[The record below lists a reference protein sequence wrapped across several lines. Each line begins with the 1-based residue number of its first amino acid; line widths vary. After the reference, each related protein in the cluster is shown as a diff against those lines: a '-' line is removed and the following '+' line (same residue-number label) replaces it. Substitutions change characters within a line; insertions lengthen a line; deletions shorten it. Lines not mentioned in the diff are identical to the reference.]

1 MSTGGNIL
9 SRMLQMEKQSKHFR
23 NASANGSSN
32 ISQTLNVPN
41 GSINPQS
48 APSPPMRPPPLA
60 KNLPPHPLQSAPSA
74 PSRPNERSPSPLKP
88 NTTKASE
95 EKPSL
100 PRSQTVPALSI
111 DVEAS
116 KGDKLEESPKDQ
128 DGAADSESVT
138 YSEICLSPSWSDFGG
153 AKRKKEKKRQEKERK
168 ELEKKMK
175 KEEGKQRAA
184 ELRAGKRL
192 SKKPPPAAMET
203 QKMPSALRRNSI
215 ISFISSHSSS
225 AENSRRPSREERR
238 LSVDSSKENR
248 RSQSTPASSTEL
260 PQESPKGWQP
270 VVSPIAPQLPRLP
283 RLGWHSRS
291 GSSGTDKSRSW
302 GSDDAY
308 EKEIVNFAYQF
319 QASTSPAFPRQI
331 KLDQVKTGQVSRP
344 HIITRSQ
351 TDTNLMKVDPQTV
364 EMDISQPPP
373 VQDRKISKSTTR
385 GNHYDL
391 TDKNPGLSD
400 THHLNSS
407 KSTKS
412 QSIAIGRPKSNRTGP
427 IPPPKAEDRPRI
439 APNSLAPPVQ
449 TRPTTDGSSYVH
461 KQRMYQQQM
470 SIARFEDEQAVK
482 DANEA
487 NREDE
492 GLPPED
498 HIPQHLKV
506 DLSEQLSRQTKQKA
520 NSEAKPSYSEGKAKE
535 QRLPPQQNLN
545 YEPPKDHSDTVLHRS
560 EATPGSK
567 FDRII
572 GFRRQ
577 KKPEPQKIVLPGK
590 TVVADKRTSKR
601 SPPPP
606 LPNIEIEPLPASP
619 ESKRSVSSGNTKSS
633 ELAQEQKSGY
643 VQNHSRTRTSSSQ
656 LLGEDMPFSKPLPRS
671 STAPVLLPEMKVPS
685 SPERKSNVETKTK
698 AERKSVTFDSNVG
711 EARRDGKPSTEN
723 AAPGPEIVVG
733 SISPEGI
740 VRKTSIK
747 RPRSNPNIQLTD
759 TTKEL
764 PNLDFLPQLKHQ
776 PLTKPNRS
784 SNRLTITTPADSD
797 LSTKVSN
804 PSSLVAK
811 PTPDPSNPLPLSSSA
826 PNLAVAPRSP
836 LRAENLAQQQQ
847 GPESTVFIPPHSA
860 RHRNVSPRGPRA
872 ISRVSAFG
880 SPNVFGKTPK
890 PSEAVTTKPIA
901 KLFVICC
908 KCNYWHDLP
917 SKLYAAMAV
926 PKNLTR
932 DPSGEGAPG
941 SIEGPS
947 PPGTKEMAVGK
958 GGQASG
964 KKQVAE
970 ATLETMVKWEGLK
983 NSFDGKMEFQRGP
996 GWAKG
1001 ARGKSKM
1008 SSRFIGALAIE

>member
-1 MSTGGNIL
+1 MT
-9 SRMLQMEKQSKHFR
+9 
-23 NASANGSSN
+23 
-32 ISQTLNVPN
+32 
-41 GSINPQS
+41 
-48 APSPPMRPPPLA
+48 
-60 KNLPPHPLQSAPSA
+60 KNLPPHPLRSAPSA
-74 PSRPNERSPSPLKP
+74 PSRSNERSPSPLKP
-88 NTTKASE
+88 IITKASE
-95 EKPSL
+95 QKPSL
-100 PRSQTVPALSI
+100 PRSETVPALSI
-111 DVEAS
+111 DVKAS
-116 KGDKLEESPKDQ
+116 KGDKLNESPKDQ
-128 DGAADSESVT
+128 DEAEDSESVT
-138 YSEICLSPSWSDFGG
+138 QSEICLSPSWSDFGG

-184 ELRAGKRL
+184 DLRTGKRL

-225 AENSRRPSREERR
+225 GENSTRPSREERR
-238 LSVDSSKENR
+238 LSADSSKGNR

-260 PQESPKGWQP
+260 PQESPRGWQT

-308 EKEIVNFAYQF
+308 ETELVNFAYQF

-351 TDTNLMKVDPQTV
+351 TDTNLMKVGPQTV
-364 EMDISQPPP
+364 EIDTSQPPP
-373 VQDRKISKSTTR
+373 VQDRKISKNTTR
-385 GNHYDL
+385 ANHYDS
-391 TDKNPGLSD
+391 TDKNSRLSD
-400 THHLNSS
+400 THRLDSS
-407 KSTKS
+407 ESAKS
-412 QSIAIGRPKSNRTGP
+412 QSNAVGWPKLNQTGP
-427 IPPPKAEDRPRI
+427 IAPLKLEDTPRI
-439 APNSLAPPVQ
+439 APNSPAPPAQ

-487 NREDE
+487 NKEDE
-492 GLPPED
+492 GLPVED
-498 HIPQHLKV
+498 QVPRHPKV
-506 DLSEQLSRQTKQKA
+506 DSSEQLSRQTKQKA
-520 NSEAKPSYSEGKAKE
+520 NSEAKASYSEGKAKE
-535 QRLPPQQNLN
+535 QLIPHQQNLN
-545 YEPPKDHSDTVLHRS
+545 HKSTRDHRDTMLHNA

-567 FDRII
+567 FGGII

-577 KKPEPQKIVLPGK
+577 KKPESQRIVLPGK

-606 LPNIEIEPLPASP
+606 LPNTEVEPLPASP
-619 ESKRSVSSGNTKSS
+619 ESKRSVSSGDTKPS
-633 ELAQEQKSGY
+633 ELAQEQKSAY
-643 VQNHSRTRTSSSQ
+643 VQSHSRTRTSSSQ
-656 LLGEDMPFSKPLPRS
+656 LLGEDMPLSKPLPRS
-671 STAPVLLPEMKVPS
+671 STAPVLLPELKVPN

-698 AERKSVTFDSNVG
+698 AERKSVTFDRNIG
-711 EARRDGKPSTEN
+711 EARRDGKTSTEN

-740 VRKTSIK
+740 IRKTSIK

-776 PLTKPNRS
+776 PLPKPNRS
-784 SNRLTITTPADSD
+784 SNRLTIASPADSD
-797 LSTKVSN
+797 LSTKGSA

-826 PNLAVAPRSP
+826 PNLAVTPRSP
-836 LRAENLAQQQQ
+836 VRAENLAHQQQ

-860 RHRNVSPRGPRA
+860 RHRNLSPRSPRA
-872 ISRVSAFG
+872 LSRASAFG
-880 SPNVFGKTPK
+880 SPNVFGKAPK

-932 DPSGEGAPG
+932 DPSGEGASG

-947 PPGTKEMAVGK
+947 PPGTREMAVGK

-970 ATLETMVKWEGLK
+970 ATLETMVKCPWCEHL
-983 NSFDGKMEFQRGP
+983 MTTWCCA
-996 GWAKG
+996 GWTTILYLTE
-1001 ARGKSKM
+1001 RHH
-1008 SSRFIGALAIE
+1008 